1 MEEQRFLA
9 TAQRRKTPRR
19 IPGNSSKEFL
29 TLPADLV
36 RYLYSYLYMNN
47 ITEGL
52 PEGSTIELRVCA
64 ENALG
69 TGPFLDG
76 EKPIVL
82 KKTGNS

>member
-1 MEEQRFLA
+1 
-9 TAQRRKTPRR
+9 
-19 IPGNSSKEFL
+19 
-29 TLPADLV
+29 
-36 RYLYSYLYMNN
+36 MNN